1 MDRAARRVSRPGG
14 TEPYDIAYLARLP
27 RPDGRGTVLVVDGL
41 HPPGSLGAIRLL
53 ATRLAT
59 LHERAG
65 LHPFSAVVG
74 VRYDRNTGEPLEADL
89 LTPIYRHER

>member
-1 MDRAARRVSRPGG
+1 MLV
-14 TEPYDIAYLARLP
+14 L
-27 RPDGRGTVLVVDGL
+27 DGM
-41 HPPGSLGAIRLL
+41 HPPGALGAVRLL

-65 LHPFSAVVG
+65 LHPFSTVVG
-74 VRYDRNTGEPLEADL
+74 VRYDRGTGEPLEADL